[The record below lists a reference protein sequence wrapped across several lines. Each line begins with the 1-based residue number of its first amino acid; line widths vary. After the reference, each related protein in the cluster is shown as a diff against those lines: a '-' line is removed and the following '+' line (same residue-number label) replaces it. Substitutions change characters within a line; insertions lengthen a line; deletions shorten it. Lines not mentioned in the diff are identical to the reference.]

1 MEIQQRNYRP
11 PGCEKQVDI
20 SGSKMLCPYISIPC
34 HNIISKIPLR
44 MIITQCR
51 PIYDKY
57 TVVHVEQG
65 TWGMLNWGHELELYD
80 IDHRTH

>member
-1 MEIQQRNYRP
+1 
-11 PGCEKQVDI
+11 
-20 SGSKMLCPYISIPC
+20 
-34 HNIISKIPLR
+34 